1 MILAAKTNPPD
12 QVEVPMKNLGNMMKQ
27 VQEMQ
32 ARMADMQERLD
43 ELTVTGQAGA
53 GMVKITLTGKNLMKK
68 VEIDDS
74 LLQPSEKEI
83 LEDLLMAAYNE
94 ARAKV
99 EQAVAE
105 QMKDVTGGL
114 PLPPGFKMPGF

>member
-1 MILAAKTNPPD
+1 
-12 QVEVPMKNLGNMMKQ
+12 MKNLGNMMKQ

-32 ARMADMQERLD
+32 ARMADMQARLD
-43 ELTVTGQAGA
+43 ELTVTGKAGA
-53 GMVKITLTGKNLMKK
+53 GMVQITLNGKNLMKK
-68 VEIDDS
+68 VEIDGS

>member
-1 MILAAKTNPPD
+1 
-12 QVEVPMKNLGNMMKQ
+12 MKNLGNMMKQ

-32 ARMADMQERLD
+32 ARMADMQARLD

-53 GMVKITLTGKNLMKK
+53 GMVKITLNGKNLMQK

-74 LLQPSEKEI
+74 LMKPEEKEI

-99 EQAVAE
+99 EQAVAD
-105 QMKDVTGGL
+105 QMKDITGGL

>member
-1 MILAAKTNPPD
+1 
-12 QVEVPMKNLGNMMKQ
+12 MKNLGNMMKQ

-32 ARMADMQERLD
+32 AKMADMQARLD
-43 ELTVTGQAGA
+43 EMTVTGKAGA
-53 GMVKITLTGKNLMKK
+53 GMVQITLTGKNLMKK